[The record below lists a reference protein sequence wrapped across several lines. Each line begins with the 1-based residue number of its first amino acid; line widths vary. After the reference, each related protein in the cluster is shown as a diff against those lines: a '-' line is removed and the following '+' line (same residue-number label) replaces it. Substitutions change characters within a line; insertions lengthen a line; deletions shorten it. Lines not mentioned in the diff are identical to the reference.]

1 MYEEL
6 IKRLREAPSAWRD
19 AELHYKA
26 ADAIEAMNYELKSL
40 YKLLGTHPDP
50 RGENGEAGVK
60 CMVLSKMEKTTQWIP
75 VTEALPRMWE
85 EVMLR
90 FPNNQAVGFHDG
102 DSGWAVFSGDNMY
115 TYVAPEEVHPT
126 HWMPKGGE

>member
-60 CMVLSKMEKTTQWIP
+60 CMVLSK
-75 VTEALPRMWE
+75 E
-85 EVMLR
+85 E
-90 FPNNQAVGFHDG
+90 
-102 DSGWAVFSGDNMY
+102 
-115 TYVAPEEVHPT
+115 
-126 HWMPKGGE
+126 GET